1 MSQTV
6 EHPITPA
13 LNSYKAAKAE
23 HLKNEATYE
32 DIIASIAR
40 SQQKQRDAETQSQQA
55 DGSWRK
61 LFRSLRGE
69 MTDELQNE
77 HIRRISQRELAQ
89 EFGHLVEE
97 LELDKDYT
105 LLQLC
110 ASARPYKDTHK
121 VALMEYAK
129 MEMSAAM
136 KTLSPELIRA
146 VKIKVAVNEL
156 YTDSSSEKALG
167 TLTATLLS
175 LAGLYAFEM
184 EKESI
189 LAELTLQLPQPGYV
203 DSDLNNSPMKRG
215 LLGQRIRDKRA
226 KLNPTE
232 EPST

>member
-1 MSQTV
+1 MNQTA

-13 LNSYKAAKAE
+13 LNSYKAAKAQ

-40 SQQKQRDAETQSQQA
+40 SQQKQRDAENQTQQA

-69 MTDELQNE
+69 MTDELQTE

-89 EFGHLVEE
+89 EFGHLIEE

-105 LLQLC
+105 SLQLC
-110 ASARPYKDTHK
+110 ASARPYKETHK
-121 VALMEYAK
+121 VALMEYARV
-129 MEMSAAM
+129 EMSAAM

-146 VKIKVAVNEL
+146 AKIVVTANEL
-156 YTDSSSEKALG
+156 YTDSSPAKALG

-175 LAGLYAFEM
+175 LAELYSFDM

-189 LAELTLQLPQPGYV
+189 LAELTLQPPQPGYV
-203 DSDLNNSPMKRG
+203 DSTLNNSPIKRMQ
-215 LLGQRIRDKRA
+215 LGKLIREKRE
-226 KLNPTE
+226 KLNPTG

>member
-1 MSQTV
+1 MSQTA

-69 MTDELQNE
+69 MTDELQTE

-89 EFGHLVEE
+89 EFGHLIEE

-105 LLQLC
+105 SLQLC

-121 VALMEYAK
+121 VALMEYARL
-129 MEMSAAM
+129 EMSAAM

-146 VKIKVAVNEL
+146 AKIMVAANEL
-156 YTDSSSEKALG
+156 YTDSSPAKALG

-175 LAGLYAFEM
+175 LAGLYSFDM

-189 LAELTLQLPQPGYV
+189 LAELTLQQPQPGYV
-203 DSDLNNSPMKRG
+203 DSDLNNSPIKRTQ
-215 LLGQRIRDKRA
+215 LFNKVKEKRE
-226 KLNPTE
+226 KLNPAGE
-232 EPST
+232 SST

>member
-1 MSQTV
+1 MSQTA

-40 SQQKQRDAETQSQQA
+40 SQQKQRDAENQSQQA

-89 EFGHLVEE
+89 EFGHLIEE

-105 LLQLC
+105 SLQLC
-110 ASARPYKDTHK
+110 ASARPYKETHK
-121 VALMEYAK
+121 VALMEYARV
-129 MEMSAAM
+129 EMSAAM

-146 VKIKVAVNEL
+146 AKIVVAANEL
-156 YTDSSSEKALG
+156 YTDSSPAKALG

-175 LAGLYAFEM
+175 LAGLYSFDM
-184 EKESI
+184 GKESI
-189 LAELTLQLPQPGYV
+189 LAELTLQPPQPGYV
-203 DSDLNNSPMKRG
+203 DSTLNNSPIKRMQ
-215 LLGQRIRDKRA
+215 LGKLIREKRE

-232 EPST
+232 GPST

>member
-1 MSQTV
+1 MSQTA

-13 LNSYKAAKAE
+13 LNSYKAAKAQ

-32 DIIASIAR
+32 DIISSIAR
-40 SQQKQRDAETQSQQA
+40 SQQKQRDAENQSQQA

-105 LLQLC
+105 SLQLC

-121 VALMEYAK
+121 VALMEYAR

-146 VKIKVAVNEL
+146 AKIMVTANEL
-156 YTDSSSEKALG
+156 YTDSSSAKALG
-167 TLTATLLS
+167 TLTVTLLS
-175 LAGLYAFEM
+175 LAGRYAFDM

-189 LAELTLQLPQPGYV
+189 LAELTLQPPQPGYV

-226 KLNPTE
+226 KLNPTG